1 MTTTSLPKNY
11 KAIHQISQRLKF
23 NEISE
28 DEVGVLLRLL
38 VASKP
43 GAVVLELGTGTGMG
57 LAWLIEG
64 LDAQGQI
71 TTIEKD
77 EKLIQIVQSYFQEEE
92 RIHFINEDA
101 NQWILKNNNLQFDL
115 IFADT
120 WAGKFS
126 DLDTVLKMVKPNGFY
141 LIDDLNY
148 QAHWSGFHQEKV
160 LYLVEKLKYHP
171 DFFTFPID
179 VSTGLLLLCKK

>member
-126 DLDTVLKMVKPNGFY
+126 DLDTVLKMVKPNGF
-141 LIDDLNY
+141 I
-148 QAHWSGFHQEKV
+148 
-160 LYLVEKLKYHP
+160 
-171 DFFTFPID
+171 
-179 VSTGLLLLCKK
+179 

>member
-1 MTTTSLPKNY
+1 MTTTSLSKNY

-57 LAWLIEG
+57 LAWFIEG

-77 EKLIQIVQSYFQEEE
+77 EKLIQIAQSYFQEEE

-101 NQWILKNNNLQFDL
+101 NQ
-115 IFADT
+115 
-120 WAGKFS
+120 
-126 DLDTVLKMVKPNGFY
+126 
-141 LIDDLNY
+141 
-148 QAHWSGFHQEKV
+148 
-160 LYLVEKLKYHP
+160 
-171 DFFTFPID
+171 
-179 VSTGLLLLCKK
+179 

>member
-1 MTTTSLPKNY
+1 MFLCLRINKGVLLIFFFKILWEFPNYITMTTTSLSKNY

-57 LAWLIEG
+57 LAWFIEG

-77 EKLIQIVQSYFQEEE
+77 EKLIQIAQSYFQEEE

-101 NQWILKNNNLQFDL
+101 NQ
-115 IFADT
+115 
-120 WAGKFS
+120 
-126 DLDTVLKMVKPNGFY
+126 
-141 LIDDLNY
+141 
-148 QAHWSGFHQEKV
+148 
-160 LYLVEKLKYHP
+160 
-171 DFFTFPID
+171 
-179 VSTGLLLLCKK
+179 